1 MKNKKGVE
9 LTMNTMIIAI
19 ISLIVLAVILIIF
32 SNTISDNTD
41 GLAGISSC
49 EARGEGSGCVKKID
63 DCEDGTALPKV
74 GCPDSE
80 LSVCC
85 IRNS

>member
-32 SNTISDNTD
+32 SNTIGKNTE
-41 GLAGISSC
+41 GLEGISSC
-49 EARGEGSGCVKKID
+49 EARGGGSGCVKEIV
-63 DCEDGTALPKV
+63 DCVDGTALPKV
-74 GCPDSE
+74 GCPDPEKSI
-80 LSVCC
+80 CC

>member
-32 SNTISDNTD
+32 TGSIGESIEGIS
-41 GLAGISSC
+41 GISSC
-49 EARGEGSGCVKKID
+49 EARGDNAGCIGQDEACEGTKLPRVGGCK
-63 DCEDGTALPKV
+63 EDTPI
-74 GCPDSE
+74 
-80 LSVCC
+80 CC
-85 IRNS
+85 TEK